1 MNNPKNILI
10 PKGFRYSEVLRR
22 GKPVHEKFDS
32 FSIKHPSMPLE
43 KRAKIFSPFDALK
56 GFNEAISS
64 KDVIYEYR
72 KTLSDEEI
80 RILDQKLCLLRE
92 LTMNSNAAREGSI
105 TVEVTYFSC
114 LEDPNLQKAKGNY
127 LTYRGILKKVNDFSR
142 MLILNDDTKIPID
155 EIISINSP
163 VFDSLMDIL
172 NRAE

>member
-1 MNNPKNILI
+1 MDNPKNITI

-22 GKPVHEKFDS
+22 GKPIHEKFDS

-72 KTLSDEEI
+72 KTLSDEEL
-80 RILDQKLCLLRE
+80 RILDQKLCLLRQ
-92 LTMNSNAAREGSI
+92 LNANSKASHAGSI
-105 TVEVTYFSC
+105 PVEVTFFHP
-114 LEDPNLQKAKGNY
+114 LEDQDMHEAKGSY
-127 LTYRGILKKVNDFSR
+127 LTENGILKKVDDFSK
-142 MLILNDDTKIPID
+142 MLLLNDDTRIPIN

-163 VFDSLMDIL
+163 VFDSL
-172 NRAE
+172 NRD

>member
-1 MNNPKNILI
+1 MSRSGCVI
-10 PKGFRYSEVLRR
+10 S
-22 GKPVHEKFDS
+22 
-32 FSIKHPSMPLE
+32 
-43 KRAKIFSPFDALK
+43 KITD
-56 GFNEAISS
+56 AISA
-64 KDVIYEYR
+64 KEIIYEYR

-114 LEDPNLQKAKGNY
+114 LEDPNLQEAKGSY
-127 LTYRGILKKVNDFSR
+127 LTYRGILKKVNDLSR
-142 MLILNDDTKIPID
+142 MLILNDDTRIPID

>member
-72 KTLSDEEI
+72 KTLSDEDM
-80 RILDQKLCLLRE
+80 RILDQKLCLLWQ
-92 LTMNSNAAREGSI
+92 LTINSKAARAKSI
-105 TVEVTYFSC
+105 PVEVTYFRLS
-114 LEDPNLQKAKGNY
+114 EHPDMPDEKGSY
-127 LTYRGILKKVNDFSR
+127 LTDSGILKKVDDFLR
-142 MLILNDDTKIPID
+142 MLILNDDTRIPID
-155 EIISINSP
+155 DIISINSP
-163 VFDSLMDIL
+163 VFDYLIRD
-172 NRAE
+172 